1 MGRRKSRNLKQ
12 WVPKKTPA
20 PAPAASSSA
29 PPPPSIELARDV
41 TANRKSRIRKQWVPK
56 KTPAAAPA
64 ASSSPPS
71 PPWIELPGD
80 VTANI
85 LQRLGAVGMLRS
97 AQRVCSTWW
106 KVCKDPAMWRVIVLH
121 YPRMIDTYTAMSM
134 CRPEVDWNQRQLVD
148 LAIDP
153 FGNDELLNYVADR
166 YDEMSQM
173 DFTAMCRRAVDQSV
187 EQFVDLTIDSLG
199 KGKLMNNVANRYRKI
214 SNEDYTAMCRHAVD
228 RSQGQLVD
236 LTIEYFG
243 DGELIN
249 YIADRSRNLKRLK
262 LVFCHQMS
270 GGPLVQAIEKFEQLE
285 ELHLT
290 MLPWISPHQ
299 IEAIGNSC
307 PKLKSFSYNERGSKY
322 PHPPDLEDDDD
333 DDDIIEGFDRNVTAR
348 AIGKCMP
355 NLHHLQ
361 LFAHEEMQNEGLE
374 AILDGCPRLESLD
387 IRQCFGLDLRGDLG
401 KRCREQIKDL
411 RLPNDSISDASWL
424 VEEPSES
431 DYECYGDYDYC
442 NYYEDLDYESYDDFT
457 NPLGYESFN
466 DDFSP
471 LGYGFFNDDGPGIF
485 DYDFF

>member
-29 PPPPSIELARDV
+29 PPPPWIELPGDV

-56 KTPAAAPA
+56 KTPAPAPA
-64 ASSSPPS
+64 ASSSAPS

-153 FGNDELLNYVADR
+153 FGNDELINYVAD
-166 YDEMSQM
+166 
-173 DFTAMCRRAVDQSV
+173 
-187 EQFVDLTIDSLG
+187 
-199 KGKLMNNVANRYRKI
+199 RYRKI
-214 SNEDYTAMCRHAVD
+214 SNEDYIAMCRHAVD

-270 GGPLVQAIEKFEQLE
+270 EGPLVQAIEKFEQLE

-290 MLPWISPHQ
+290 MLPWISPDQ

-333 DDDIIEGFDRNVTAR
+333 DDIIEGFDRNVNAR

-361 LFAHEEMQNEGLE
+361 LFAHDMRNEGLE

-411 RLPNDSISDASWL
+411 RLPNDSVSDVSWL
-424 VEEPSES
+424 VEELSES

-466 DDFSP
+466 DD
-471 LGYGFFNDDGPGIF
+471 GPGIF
-485 DYDFF
+485 DYDYF